1 MIRAALI
8 KTSKSIIGEI
18 EVRCLCSL
26 LLSIIIRDS
35 LNVKVVVISIF
46 VLNSLL
52 DFAPSSLLKDG
63 SFKREPSQNYLPER
77 P

>member
-8 KTSKSIIGEI
+8 KTNKSIIGEI

-52 DFAPSSLLKDG
+52 DFAP
-63 SFKREPSQNYLPER
+63 LPF
-77 P
+77 